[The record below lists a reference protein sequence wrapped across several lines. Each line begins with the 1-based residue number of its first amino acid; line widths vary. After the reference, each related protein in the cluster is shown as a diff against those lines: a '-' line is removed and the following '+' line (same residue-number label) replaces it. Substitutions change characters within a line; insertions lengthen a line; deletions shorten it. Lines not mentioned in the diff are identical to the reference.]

1 MSLKPDD
8 LAQAMVDALPA
19 AWARVKG
26 SPFPGGNS
34 DDAQVMFLAVARG
47 LLTFLRGHQTDMVS
61 QVNLTIPKV
70 AAGPYEVT
78 LVDVNTDL
86 T

>member
-26 SPFPGGNS
+26 EPFPGGS
-34 DDAQVMFLAVARG
+34 TDDARVMFLAVARG
-47 LLTFLRGHQTDMVS
+47 LLTFLEGHQADMIS
-61 QVNLTIPKV
+61 RINLTIPGV
-70 AAGPYEVT
+70 TAGPYAVT

-86 T
+86 A